1 MCKLLIL
8 IIISIAL
15 LGGLSPVRA
24 QTANAAA
31 RIPPSDQLCPMI
43 QSAAEANRLPIAFFA
58 RLIWQESR
66 FRPDEIGPMTRSGE
80 RALGIAQFMPG
91 TAIER
96 GLFEPFNPVEALPKS
111 GAFLAELRD
120 QFGNLGLAAAAYNA
134 GPQRVRDYIA
144 GLRDLPLETQN
155 YVLSITGHPVED
167 WMKPSKDNG
176 LQYVDQDETEAS
188 CAKVMAL
195 LNRPANSLIAEM
207 ELKVPTWCRYL
218 EHPNFSVC
226 GPVHERSITMNALR
240 SGGSRIQLPPSGR
253 GRAGALRSLHLTGL
267 KY

>member
-1 MCKLLIL
+1 MVTRAGQLIMCKLLIL

-66 FRPDEIGPMTRSGE
+66 FRADEIGPVTRTGE

-91 TAIER
+91 TAMEQ

-111 GAFLAELRD
+111 SKFLAELRD

-155 YVLSITGHPVED
+155 YVLSITGHPVE
-167 WMKPSKDNG
+167 
-176 LQYVDQDETEAS
+176 
-188 CAKVMAL
+188 
-195 LNRPANSLIAEM
+195 
-207 ELKVPTWCRYL
+207 
-218 EHPNFSVC
+218 
-226 GPVHERSITMNALR
+226 
-240 SGGSRIQLPPSGR
+240 
-253 GRAGALRSLHLTGL
+253 
-267 KY
+267 

>member
-1 MCKLLIL
+1 M
-8 IIISIAL
+8 
-15 LGGLSPVRA
+15 P
-24 QTANAAA
+24 T
-31 RIPPSDQLCPMI
+31 SDQLCPMI

-58 RLIWQESR
+58 RLIWQESH

-144 GLRDLPLETQN
+144 GLRGLPLETQN
-155 YVLSITGHPVED
+155 YVQSITGHPIED
-167 WMKPSKDNG
+167 WMKSASDNG
-176 LQYVDQDETEAS
+176 RQNADQDQNETN
-188 CAKVMAL
+188 CAKIMAL
-195 LNRPANSLIAEM
+195 LNRPTNPFTAEM

-218 EHPNFSVC
+218 EHPNLSVC
-226 GPVHERSITMNALR
+226 GPVHERSFTLNSLR
-240 SGGSRIQLPPSGR
+240 SAGPRIQLPTSVPDR
-253 GRAGALRSLHLTGL
+253 VRTLRSVHLTGL
-267 KY
+267 RY